1 MATTPPP
8 RRRPTGEPVDSNAVL
23 ESAQKFADKLSRR
36 AADDVEVECP
46 VEGLS
51 WCPVFAA
58 KFRNVLSESECRK
71 LIELSEA
78 AGYEQALVNVGG
90 GRQKLIQDY
99 RNSHRMMLD
108 SEPLALAIFDRI
120 RSQLLKALA
129 GSGLLPEA
137 RVGTPLEFN
146 ERLRFLRYTGGEFFE
161 QHFDGCYARPRDH
174 PKAGDRSYLTVLLY
188 LNAGYE
194 GSTRLFNTKF
204 GAGDD
209 SYYDVA
215 PEPGMVFVHEHR
227 ILHSGQPITRGTKYV
242 IRTDIMFCKSG
253 ERVEAAEAA
262 AAARRHKSSKRKS
275 SGGDR
280 AQCAASFDGIPEA
293 QATVNND
300 DEAAVE
306 STAAEDV

>member
-8 RRRPTGEPVDSNAVL
+8 RRRPTGEPVDSHEAL
-23 ESAQKFADKLSRR
+23 ENAQKFADKLSRR
-36 AADDVEVECP
+36 PVDDVEAEFP
-46 VEGLS
+46 IEGLS
-51 WCPVFAA
+51 WCPLFAA
-58 KFRNVLSESECRK
+58 KFRNVMSKSECQM

-120 RSQLLKALA
+120 RSRLREAIA
-129 GSGLLPEA
+129 HSGLLQES
-137 RVGTPLEFN
+137 RVGVPLEFN

-204 GAGDD
+204 GANGDD
-209 SYYDVA
+209 SYYDVV
-215 PEPGMVFVHEHR
+215 PEPGMVFVHEHHV
-227 ILHSGQPITRGTKYV
+227 LHSGQPITRGTKYV
-242 IRTDIMFCKSG
+242 IRTDIMFSKS
-253 ERVEAAEAA
+253 EQRVEAAEAA
-262 AAARRHKSSKRKS
+262 AATRRYKSSKGKGSS
-275 SGGDR
+275 SGGQ
-280 AQCAASFDGIPEA
+280 AQTPVGSIEKK
-293 QATVNND
+293 
-300 DEAAVE
+300 
-306 STAAEDV
+306 AEKGE